1 MKIFQKRTILKSLI
15 LCVETNDEILVRMP
29 RLSEICYYQY
39 ECHNKYN
46 VYGR

>member
-1 MKIFQKRTILKSLI
+1 MKILKFRTIPKSLI

-29 RLSEICYYQY
+29 RQSEICYYQY